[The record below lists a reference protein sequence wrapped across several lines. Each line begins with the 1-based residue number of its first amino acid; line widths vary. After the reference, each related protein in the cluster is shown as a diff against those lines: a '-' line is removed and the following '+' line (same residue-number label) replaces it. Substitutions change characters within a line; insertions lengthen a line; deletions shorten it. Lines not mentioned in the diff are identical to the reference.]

1 MVLDAVEVPAIE
13 LSGTLSGVQAGPFLA
28 AAIGVS
34 RLDGT
39 AAASLQAS
47 GRGNSERD
55 IVATLAGSGRFQVEN
70 GAIHSG
76 DLMASVLN
84 AVGAL
89 LKGGAGASGETA
101 FSRLSGSFT
110 MRNGE
115 MVTNDLAL
123 QSPLLSVAGRGTV
136 SLPRRRLDYRLDATL
151 LAAAKIEI
159 AGVTLAQLTVPITV
173 SGPWEDVQ
181 YRTDVGAALA
191 GIGNKAVLQQLQTI
205 IPDTGG
211 LGRALTN
218 APAAANPA
226 KLIPNLFGR

>member
-1 MVLDAVEVPAIE
+1 
-13 LSGTLSGVQAGPFLA
+13 
-28 AAIGVS
+28 
-34 RLDGT
+34 
-39 AAASLQAS
+39 
-47 GRGNSERD
+47 
-55 IVATLAGSGRFQVEN
+55 
-70 GAIHSG
+70 
-76 DLMASVLN
+76 MASVLN

-136 SLPRRRLDYRLDATL
+136 SLPPRRLDYRLDATL
-151 LAAAKIEI
+151 SAAAKIEI

-191 GIGNKAVLQQLQTI
+191 GIGNKAALQRLQTI

-211 LGRALTN
+211 LGRALSN

>member
-1 MVLDAVEVPAIE
+1 
-13 LSGTLSGVQAGPFLA
+13 
-28 AAIGVS
+28 
-34 RLDGT
+34 
-39 AAASLQAS
+39 
-47 GRGNSERD
+47 
-55 IVATLAGSGRFQVEN
+55 
-70 GAIHSG
+70 
-76 DLMASVLN
+76 
-84 AVGAL
+84 
-89 LKGGAGASGETA
+89 
-101 FSRLSGSFT
+101 
-110 MRNGE
+110 MRNGD

-123 QSPLLSVAGRGTV
+123 QSPLLSVAGRGAI

-159 AGVTLAQLTVPITV
+159 AGVTLARLTVPITV

-181 YRTDVGAALA
+181 YQTDVGAALA